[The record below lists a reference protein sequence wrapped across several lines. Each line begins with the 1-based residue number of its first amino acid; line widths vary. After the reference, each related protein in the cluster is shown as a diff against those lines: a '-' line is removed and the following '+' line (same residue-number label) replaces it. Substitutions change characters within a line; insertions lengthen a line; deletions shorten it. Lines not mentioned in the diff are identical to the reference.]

1 MYWKGIDR
9 KEGRQLLKN
18 WKRIEPNMRMQE
30 VRTQANLTR
39 QPILIDDKTALT
51 ISLHWS
57 QLLLGIYRISVM
69 FFHQNNRKYL
79 RVVILNAWHG
89 RKMNDFESICVVT
102 RIYFLDIFSII
113 VTSFLEFVWLNG
125 WIKGFTFWLPKSKAY
140 DVKSSRRM
148 NWNDLVLLH
157 FKFWV

>member
-57 QLLLGIYRISVM
+57 QLFTWYLPHFGDVFPSKQSKISSSSDFKCLTWQKNEWFRID
-69 FFHQNNRKYL
+69 L
-79 RVVILNAWHG
+79 CGDTDL
-89 RKMNDFESICVVT
+89 
-102 RIYFLDIFSII
+102 FL

-157 FKFWV
+157 FKFRV